1 MRGKSPRILQEGGLY
16 RVLSGQFA
24 SKHDAT
30 LHEASLKRAGY
41 TTYVRT
47 AVF

>member
-1 MRGKSPRILQEGGLY
+1 
-16 RVLSGQFA
+16 LS
-24 SKHDAT
+24 DAVV
-30 LHEASLKRAGY
+30 HEASLKRAGY

>member
-1 MRGKSPRILQEGGLY
+1 M
-16 RVLSGQFA
+16 LSGSFA
-24 SKHDAT
+24 SKRDAVV
-30 LHEASLKRAGY
+30 HEASLKRAGY